1 MELHE
6 YRVMFDME
14 TDYWWYVGLHRL
26 VLHFLHEERS
36 RNPSLTVLDAGC
48 GTGRLM
54 KLCHAAGLDPLGLD
68 FSEEALSF
76 SRRRGLRSLVQA
88 SISEIPFQSDLFDV
102 VVSLDVADCLE
113 GDEMVH
119 SLCEM
124 HRVLKRGGALIL
136 NLPAYNALRSQHDR
150 AQHILHRFNA
160 RELRSLLSEI
170 GFLMQVCTYRNS
182 FLFPIAATVRLLKRR
197 QEQTQEIVRS
207 DLRPLPLAVNRAL
220 TWILSVE
227 NSLIRSGISLPL
239 GLSVFCVARKNRQRP

>member
-1 MELHE
+1 MESHE
-6 YRVMFDME
+6 YKVMFDME

-26 VLHFLHEERS
+26 VLHFLDLEK
-36 RNPSLTVLDAGC
+36 NGNGSLKVLDAGC

-54 KLCHAAGLDPLGLD
+54 KLCQAAGLDSLGLD
-68 FSEEALSF
+68 FSREALSF
-76 SRRRGLRSLVQA
+76 SRVRGLQSLVQA

-160 RELRSLLSEI
+160 HELRSLLSEI
-170 GFLMQVCTYRNS
+170 GLQVQVCTYRNT
-182 FLFPIAATVRLLKRR
+182 FLFPIAAVVRLLKRR
-197 QEQTQEIVRS
+197 PALGQEIVRS
-207 DLRPLPLAVNRAL
+207 DLKPLPLSVNTAL

-227 NSLIRSGISLPL
+227 NSLIKTGLPLPL
-239 GLSVFCVARKNRQRP
+239 GLSVFSVARKR